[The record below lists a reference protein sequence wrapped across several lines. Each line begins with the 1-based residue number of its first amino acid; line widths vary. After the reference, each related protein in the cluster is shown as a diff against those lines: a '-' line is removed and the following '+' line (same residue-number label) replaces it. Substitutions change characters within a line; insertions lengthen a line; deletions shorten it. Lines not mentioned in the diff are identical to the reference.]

1 MAKKMEILLEYPVQ
15 TIEWIAQ
22 DSKAHQ
28 LSTLKS
34 DFGSGDAHRRSRQ
47 LIMPNFLI
55 TYVDQAFIDYF
66 NEKGSLLHRVDLS
79 AVFEAYE
86 DLEMIKLDQIKLPKL
101 VWSCRSLNML
111 PKQMASS
118 QNIQMSEKFIISGQC
133 NYKGSERPFLAKLN
147 VTFSIPDVVTGKKQK
162 QEIKVDS
169 EVIKVIGGE
178 DFDTITAIEFGPYDN
193 GYILAGM

>member
-1 MAKKMEILLEYPVQ
+1 MALITSNHRRHQPSESQTSGTYYLFTVDDNDYLTLYKIKSYLTSPLSNIISNFKMAKKMEILLEYPVQ

-118 QNIQMSEKFIISGQC
+118 
-133 NYKGSERPFLAKLN
+133 
-147 VTFSIPDVVTGKKQK
+147 
-162 QEIKVDS
+162 
-169 EVIKVIGGE
+169 
-178 DFDTITAIEFGPYDN
+178 
-193 GYILAGM
+193 